1 MKKRIYKNLKELTSL
16 VLMINELMDIYSD
29 EIQSENLYKIMQEV
43 KIIINDKYNEL
54 KKEILNSK
62 YFLDI
67 ELNKSQEFK
76 LIIERMN
83 IKQKNDFE
91 FCMEIMYFLK
101 TEEFKLFEILYN
113 SKDYFDD
120 NIKEIIKKI
129 IREISYIILKFKDY
143 ALNLFSNN

>member
-1 MKKRIYKNLKELTSL
+1 MKKRVYRNLKELTSL

-62 YFLDI
+62 YFLYI

-83 IKQKNDFE
+83 IRQKNDFE
-91 FCMEIMYFLK
+91 FCMEIMFFLK

>member
-83 IKQKNDFE
+83 IRQKNDFE
-91 FCMEIMYFLK
+91 FCMEIMFFLK

>member
-54 KKEILNSK
+54 KKEILNSNC
-62 YFLDI
+62 FLDI

-83 IKQKNDFE
+83 IRQKNDFE
-91 FCMEIMYFLK
+91 FCMEIMFFLK

-143 ALNLFSNN
+143 ALNLF

>member
-62 YFLDI
+62 CFLDI
-67 ELNKSQEFK
+67 ELN
-76 LIIERMN
+76 
-83 IKQKNDFE
+83 
-91 FCMEIMYFLK
+91 
-101 TEEFKLFEILYN
+101 
-113 SKDYFDD
+113 
-120 NIKEIIKKI
+120 
-129 IREISYIILKFKDY
+129 
-143 ALNLFSNN
+143 

>member
-1 MKKRIYKNLKELTSL
+1 MEKRVYRNLKELTSL

-29 EIQSENLYKIMQEV
+29 EIKSENLFKIMQEV

-113 SKDYFDD
+113 SKDYFDE

-129 IREISYIILKFKDY
+129 IRELSYIILKFKDY

>member
-83 IKQKNDFE
+83 IRQKNDFE
-91 FCMEIMYFLK
+91 FCMEIMFFLK
-101 TEEFKLFEILYN
+101 V
-113 SKDYFDD
+113 
-120 NIKEIIKKI
+120 
-129 IREISYIILKFKDY
+129 
-143 ALNLFSNN
+143 

>member
-1 MKKRIYKNLKELTSL
+1 MKKSVYRNLKELTSL
-16 VLMINELMDIYSD
+16 VLMINELMDIYSE
-29 EIQSENLYKIMQEV
+29 EIKSENLYKIMREV

-62 YFLDI
+62 YYLDI
-67 ELNKSQEFK
+67 ELNKAQEFK

-113 SKDYFDD
+113 SKDYFDE

-129 IREISYIILKFKDY
+129 IRELSYIILKFKDY

>member
-1 MKKRIYKNLKELTSL
+1 MKKSVYRNLKELTSL
-16 VLMINELMDIYSD
+16 VLMINELMDIYSE
-29 EIQSENLYKIMQEV
+29 EIKSENLFKIMREV

-62 YFLDI
+62 YYLDI
-67 ELNKSQEFK
+67 ELNKAQEFK

-113 SKDYFDD
+113 SKDYFDE

-129 IREISYIILKFKDY
+129 IRELSYIILKFKDY

>member
-1 MKKRIYKNLKELTSL
+1 MEKRVYRNLKELTSL
-16 VLMINELMDIYSD
+16 VLMINELMDIYSE
-29 EIQSENLYKIMQEV
+29 EIKSENLYKIMQEV

-101 TEEFKLFEILYN
+101 TEEFKLYEILYN

>member
-1 MKKRIYKNLKELTSL
+1 MKKRVYRNLKELTSL
-16 VLMINELMDIYSD
+16 ILMINELMDIYSE
-29 EIQSENLYKIMQEV
+29 EIKSENLYKIMQEV

-113 SKDYFDD
+113 SKDYFDE

-129 IREISYIILKFKDY
+129 IRELSYIILKFKDY

>member
-1 MKKRIYKNLKELTSL
+1 MEKRVYRNLKELTSL

-29 EIQSENLYKIMQEV
+29 EIKSENLYKIMQEV

-113 SKDYFDD
+113 SKDYFDE

-129 IREISYIILKFKDY
+129 IRELSYIILKFKDY

>member
-1 MKKRIYKNLKELTSL
+1 
-16 VLMINELMDIYSD
+16 MINELMDIYSE
-29 EIQSENLYKIMQEV
+29 EIKSENLYKIMREV

-83 IKQKNDFE
+83 IRQKNDFE
-91 FCMEIMYFLK
+91 FCMEIMFFLK

>member
-1 MKKRIYKNLKELTSL
+1 MKKRVYRNLKELTSL

-29 EIQSENLYKIMQEV
+29 EIKSESLYKIMQEV

-91 FCMEIMYFLK
+91 ICMEIMYFLK
-101 TEEFKLFEILYN
+101 TEEFKLFDILYN
-113 SKDYFDD
+113 SKDYFDE

>member
-62 YFLDI
+62 ISLDI
-67 ELNKSQEFK
+67 ELKKSQEFK

-83 IKQKNDFE
+83 IRTKDVNSFK
-91 FCMEIMYFLK
+91 FL
-101 TEEFKLFEILYN
+101 
-113 SKDYFDD
+113 
-120 NIKEIIKKI
+120 
-129 IREISYIILKFKDY
+129 
-143 ALNLFSNN
+143 

>member
-83 IKQKNDFE
+83 IRQKNDFE
-91 FCMEIMYFLK
+91 FCMERMFFLK

>member
-1 MKKRIYKNLKELTSL
+1 MKKRVYKNLKELTSL

-29 EIQSENLYKIMQEV
+29 EIQSENLYKIMQEA

-76 LIIERMN
+76 LIIEGMN
-83 IKQKNDFE
+83 IRQKNDFE

-129 IREISYIILKFKDY
+129 IRELSYIILKFKDY

>member
-83 IKQKNDFE
+83 IRQKNDFE

-113 SKDYFDD
+113 SKDYFDE

-129 IREISYIILKFKDY
+129 IRELSYIILKFKDY

>member
-1 MKKRIYKNLKELTSL
+1 
-16 VLMINELMDIYSD
+16 
-29 EIQSENLYKIMQEV
+29 MQEV

-83 IKQKNDFE
+83 IRQKNDFE
-91 FCMEIMYFLK
+91 FCMEIMFFLK

>member
-83 IKQKNDFE
+83 IRQKNDFE
-91 FCMEIMYFLK
+91 FCMEIMFFLK

-129 IREISYIILKFKDY
+129 IREISYIILKFKEY

>member
-1 MKKRIYKNLKELTSL
+1 MKKRVYRNLKELTSL

-113 SKDYFDD
+113 SKDYFDE

-129 IREISYIILKFKDY
+129 IRELSYIILKFKDY

>member
-1 MKKRIYKNLKELTSL
+1 MKKSVYRNLKELTSL
-16 VLMINELMDIYSD
+16 VLMINELMDIYSE
-29 EIQSENLYKIMQEV
+29 EIKSENLFKIMREV

-113 SKDYFDD
+113 SKDYFDE

-129 IREISYIILKFKDY
+129 IRELSYIILKFKDY

>member
-1 MKKRIYKNLKELTSL
+1 MEKRVYRNLKELTSL

-29 EIQSENLYKIMQEV
+29 EIKSENLYKIMQEV

-113 SKDYFDD
+113 SKEYFVE

-129 IREISYIILKFKDY
+129 IRELSYIILKFKDY
-143 ALNLFSNN
+143 ALNIFSNN

>member
-1 MKKRIYKNLKELTSL
+1 MKKRVYRNLKELTSL
-16 VLMINELMDIYSD
+16 VLMINELMDIYSE
-29 EIQSENLYKIMQEV
+29 EIKSENLYKIMQEV

-113 SKDYFDD
+113 SKDYFDE

-129 IREISYIILKFKDY
+129 IRELSYIILKFKDY

>member
-1 MKKRIYKNLKELTSL
+1 MEKRVYRNLKELTSL
-16 VLMINELMDIYSD
+16 VLMINELMDIYSE
-29 EIQSENLYKIMQEV
+29 EIKSENLYKIMQEV

-113 SKDYFDD
+113 SKDYFDE

-129 IREISYIILKFKDY
+129 IRELSYIILKFKDY

>member
-83 IKQKNDFE
+83 IRQKNDFE
-91 FCMEIMYFLK
+91 FCMEIM
-101 TEEFKLFEILYN
+101 FK
-113 SKDYFDD
+113 
-120 NIKEIIKKI
+120 
-129 IREISYIILKFKDY
+129 
-143 ALNLFSNN
+143 

>member
-83 IKQKNDFE
+83 IRQKNDFE
-91 FCMEIMYFLK
+91 FCMEIMFFLK

-113 SKDYFDD
+113 SKDYFDE

-129 IREISYIILKFKDY
+129 IRELSYIILKFKDY

>member
-1 MKKRIYKNLKELTSL
+1 MKKSVYRNLKELTSL
-16 VLMINELMDIYSD
+16 VLMINELMDIYSE
-29 EIQSENLYKIMQEV
+29 EIKSENLYKIMREV

-113 SKDYFDD
+113 SKDYFDE

-129 IREISYIILKFKDY
+129 IRELSYIILKFKDY

>member
-62 YFLDI
+62 CFLDI

-76 LIIERMN
+76 LIIEMMN
-83 IKQKNDFE
+83 IRQKNDFE
-91 FCMEIMYFLK
+91 FCMEIMFFLK

>member
-1 MKKRIYKNLKELTSL
+1 
-16 VLMINELMDIYSD
+16 MINELMDIYSE
-29 EIQSENLYKIMQEV
+29 EIKSENLYKIMREV

-113 SKDYFDD
+113 SKDYFDE

-129 IREISYIILKFKDY
+129 IRELSYIILKFKDY

>member
-1 MKKRIYKNLKELTSL
+1 MKKRVYKNLKELTSL

-29 EIQSENLYKIMQEV
+29 EIQSENLYKIMQEA

-83 IKQKNDFE
+83 IRQKNDFE

-129 IREISYIILKFKDY
+129 IRELSYIILKFKDY

>member
-1 MKKRIYKNLKELTSL
+1 MKKRVYRNLKELTSL
-16 VLMINELMDIYSD
+16 VLMINELMDIYSE
-29 EIQSENLYKIMQEV
+29 EIKSENLYKIMQEV